1 MQAFRDTLATKP
13 AGLGGGLA
21 TKSRVSATNEVGHE
35 PRRPAKALTHPLSLP
50 PFTEPPASQSRR
62 ESNPPRVKP
71 PESRPYA
78 IINREKSPPSTATS
92 APATIAPASAA
103 SADTSPSNGG
113 M

>member
-1 MQAFRDTLATKP
+1 MQVSRDTL
-13 AGLGGGLA
+13 G
-21 TKSRVSATNEVGHE
+21 TKSRFAERQTTGSATRQSPH
-35 PRRPAKALTHPLSLP
+35 PPPLPAAFHRAARLAKA
-50 PFTEPPASQSRR
+50 A
-62 ESNPPRVKP
+62 
-71 PESRPYA
+71 ESRLYA